1 MANYKNKKDFDVN
14 NCITKTNFWLQKTQR
29 TRIIEDCL
37 HGGQWVKDRGYLI
50 KNEGE
55 SPAKFIERKKFAI
68 FNPFLEEQLKAF
80 NEKLFQ
86 MPISINT
93 EDKWLKDKEKNFDGY
108 GRTFHEFAKD
118 FQFTAEKFSEGYC
131 FTDKSAAT
139 FDDFGNVINSNDI
152 KMYNI
157 ILSID
162 DILHTRTIDDKV
174 SYIRF
179 KEKDMIQKEWN
190 DVYINV
196 VKEIYLENGK
206 VYYNKYQDK
215 GDGSFIKVISK
226 QDIGLDEIPLTDL
239 YPSGYKDRF
248 CVEPLWR
255 SIAELNMAHFNYYS
269 HYLNQSKTLST
280 PLLFGKNMGLENST
294 IRTGSGRL
302 LHSENSD
309 SDMKYVEPNG
319 QSLAGS
325 LTTVNKIEGDVIHFG
340 LNVNLLRNK
349 ANETA
354 TQSNIDET
362 TINSVLSAHAMA
374 LQGALTKVIDKML
387 KWEHRE
393 HIEFSVNIN
402 TDFNIK
408 ADSLQLQ
415 VLNDL
420 YDRKVISKEGYT
432 ELVKQAGF
440 LPESFDYATDSVKRI
455 KEEEDELPTML
466 SMLPGQQQVDEVDE
480 TVNIE
485 KVDDTQTEN

>member
-1 MANYKNKKDFDVN
+1 MTNNNNKKDFDINQCVSKS
-14 NCITKTNFWLQKTQR
+14 TFWLRKAQDLK
-29 TRIIEDCL
+29 IIEDCL
-37 HGGQWVKDRGYLI
+37 HGGEWVKANGYLI
-50 KNEGE
+50 QNNGE
-55 SPAKFIERKKFAI
+55 SDDKYIERRKFSI

-86 MPISINT
+86 MPISIKT
-93 EDKWLKDKEKNFDGY
+93 EDTWLNEKQKNFDGY

-131 FTDKSAAT
+131 FTDKTAAT
-139 FDDFGNVINSNDI
+139 FDDFGNVINGSELN
-152 KMYNI
+152 MYNI
-157 ILSID
+157 ILCVD

-179 KEKDMIQKEWN
+179 KEKDLIQRDWN
-190 DVYINV
+190 DTFITV
-196 VKEIYLENGK
+196 VKELFLDKGT

-215 GDGSFIKVISK
+215 GDGVFVQTITR
-226 QDIGLDEIPLTDL
+226 QDIGLKEIPLTDL

-255 SIAELNMAHFNYYS
+255 SIAELNMAHYNYYS
-269 HYLNQSKTLST
+269 LYLNQSKTLST
-280 PLLFGKNMGLENST
+280 PILYGKNMGLENTT
-294 IRTGSGRL
+294 IRTGSGKL
-302 LHSENSD
+302 LHSENAD
-309 SDMKYVEPNG
+309 SDLKYVEPNG
-319 QSLAGS
+319 ASLAGS

-362 TINSVLSAHAMA
+362 TINSVLSAHAYA
-374 LQGALTKVIDKML
+374 LKQALEKIVNKML
-387 KWEHRE
+387 MWEGKE
-393 HIEFSVNIN
+393 HVEFAININ

-420 YDRKVISKEGYT
+420 YDRKVISKESFV
-432 ELVKQAGF
+432 ELVMNAGF
-440 LPESFDYATDSVKRI
+440 LPETFDFEKDKAIRL
-455 KEEEDELPTML
+455 KEEEDEMPSML
-466 SMLPGQQQVDEVDE
+466 SMLPGQGNFENVDVNKDVVVEEEE
-480 TVNIE
+480 T
-485 KVDDTQTEN
+485 QA